1 MKKLHLPKFNLKA
14 TFKSRTFRVGGYS
27 VAATGII
34 TAIAIAVNAVVGA
47 LPTSMTQFDTT
58 ANDLFTISEQTKE
71 ILGDVEEDITLY
83 WIVQSGEE
91 DSTLE
96 TLLDHYASMSS
107 HISIKKTDPDL
118 YPNLSSE
125 YGISSVSNNSLIV
138 EQGSRSRYVDYNDIY
153 EYDYSNYYYDGS
165 YSVSFA
171 GENELTS
178 AISYVINDTLPKIY
192 TLTGH
197 GESTLSSSFQT
208 AVEKQNMELEE
219 LSLLTVTEVPSDA
232 DCIFMY
238 APQSDISADE
248 KDLLL
253 TYLQGGGNFFLIT
266 DPQSESDSRPNLDA
280 LMETYG
286 MSETEG
292 IILENSSSNYAMS
305 MPYYLLPDRESHT
318 ITSPLLENNYY
329 VLLPVAHGITV
340 SDDLDEN
347 ISVSTLLTTSDDAFS
362 KVSGYNLS
370 TYEKEEG
377 DIDGPFAL
385 ACAATDAID
394 DDTTAHI
401 VWISSATIV
410 DDSVNAQVSGGN
422 QDFFLNALGWMC
434 EHEDSISIHSK
445 SLDYEYLT
453 IDSGT
458 ASTLSVIIIGVI
470 PVLYLCTGIFI
481 WIRRK
486 RR

>member
-1 MKKLHLPKFNLKA
+1 MIKIPLPKLDLKS

-27 VAATGII
+27 VAAAGIVL
-34 TAIAIAVNAVVGA
+34 AIAVAANAVVCA
-47 LPTSMTQFDTT
+47 LPTSITQFDTT
-58 ANDLFTISEQTKE
+58 ANELFTISEQTKE
-71 ILGDVEEDITLY
+71 ILSNIDADITLY

-96 TLLDHYASMSS
+96 TLLNHYASMNS
-107 HISIKKTDPDL
+107 HISVKKTDPDL

-125 YGISSVSNNSLIV
+125 YGISSISNNSLIV
-138 EQGSRSRYVDYNDIY
+138 EQGSHSRYIDYNDIY

-197 GESTLSSSFQT
+197 GESTLSSNFQT

-238 APQSDISADE
+238 APQSDISAEE

-266 DPQSESDSRPNLDA
+266 DPQTESGSRPNLDS

-286 MSETEG
+286 MEETEG
-292 IILENSSSNYAMS
+292 LILENSSTNYAMN
-305 MPYYLLPDRESHT
+305 MPYYLLPNRESHT

-329 VLLPVAHGITV
+329 VLLPVAHGITITE
-340 SDDLDEN
+340 DAEEDLN
-347 ISVSTLLTTSDDAFS
+347 ITQLLTTSENAFS
-362 KVSGYNLS
+362 KVAGYNMD
-370 TYEKEEG
+370 TYEKEEE

-385 ACAATDAID
+385 AVAVTDTID
-394 DDTTAHI
+394 EETTAHL
-401 VWISSATIV
+401 VWISSATIA
-410 DDSVNAQVSGGN
+410 DDSVNTQVSGGN

-458 ASTLSVIIIGVI
+458 ASTLSVIIVGVI
-470 PVLYLCTGIFI
+470 PVIYLSAGIFI

>member
-1 MKKLHLPKFNLKA
+1 MKKLHFPKIDLKA
-14 TFKSRTFRVGGYS
+14 TFRSRTFRVGGYS
-27 VAATGII
+27 VAATGIVL
-34 TAIAIAVNAVVGA
+34 AIAVAANAVVGA
-47 LPTSMTQFDTT
+47 LPSTVTQIDTT
-58 ANDLFTISEQTKE
+58 ANELFTISEQTKE
-71 ILGDVEEDITLY
+71 ILSKIEEDITLY

-96 TLLDHYASMSS
+96 TLLDHYQSMSS

-118 YPNLSSE
+118 YPNLTSE
-125 YGISSVSNNSLIV
+125 YGISSITNNSLIV

-178 AISYVINDTLPKIY
+178 AISYVTNDTLPKIY

-208 AVEKQNMELEE
+208 AIEKQNMELEE
-219 LSLLTVTEVPSDA
+219 LSLLTVSEIPSDA
-232 DCIFMY
+232 DCILMY
-238 APQSDISADE
+238 APQSDLASEE
-248 KDLLL
+248 KDILL

-266 DPQSESDSRPNLDA
+266 DPQTESDSRPNLDTV
-280 LMETYG
+280 MDSYG
-286 MSETEG
+286 MEETEG
-292 IILENSSSNYAMS
+292 LILENSSNHYAMN
-305 MPYYLLPDRESHT
+305 MPYYLLPNRESHT

-329 VLLPVAHGITV
+329 VLLPVAHGIKIA
-340 SDDLDEN
+340 SDPDEN
-347 ISVSTLLTTSDDAFS
+347 LSVAELLTTSEDAFS
-362 KVSGYNLS
+362 KVAGYNLE
-370 TYEKEEG
+370 TYEKEEN

-385 ACAATDAID
+385 AAAAVYTID
-394 DDTTAHI
+394 DDTSTHV
-401 VWISSATIV
+401 VWVSSATIA
-410 DDSVNAQVSGGN
+410 DDSVNTQVSGGN

-453 IDSGT
+453 IGSGT
-458 ASTLSVIIIGVI
+458 ASMLSVVIVGIIPI
-470 PVLYLCTGIFI
+470 LYLSIGICI